1 MNNNIQV
8 YYSNKSKLVALL
20 LVLFLGGLGLHR
32 IYLGRTQGGLVM
44 LALTIIGTITSGL
57 GVGGAF
63 LGIVSIWCLVDLI
76 ALCIG
81 KLTDAQGRPLKFGV

>member
-57 GVGGAF
+57 GVGGAL

-81 KLTDAQGRPLKFGV
+81 KLTDAQGRPLKFGA

>member
-1 MNNNIQV
+1 MNIQV

-32 IYLGRTQGGLVM
+32 FYLGRKQSGLLMLGLSILGG
-44 LALTIIGTITSGL
+44 ITSAI
-57 GVGGAF
+57 GVGEAILF
-63 LGIVSIWCLVDLI
+63 VVSCWCLVDLV

-81 KLTDAQGRPLKFGV
+81 KLTDAYGRPLKFGA

>member
-32 IYLGRTQGGLVM
+32 IYIGRTQGGLVM
-44 LALTIIGTITSGL
+44 LALSIVGTITSGL
-57 GVGGAF
+57 GVGGAL

-81 KLTDAQGRPLKFGV
+81 KLTDAQGRPLKFGA

>member
-20 LVLFLGGLGLHR
+20 LCFFLGTLGLHR
-32 IYLGRTQGGLVM
+32 IYIGRTQGGLLM
-44 LALTIIGTITSGL
+44 LALTVIGWITSGL
-57 GVGGAF
+57 GIGGA
-63 LGIVSIWCLVDLI
+63 LTLAVSIWALVDLI

-81 KLTDAQGRPLKFGV
+81 KLTDAQGRPLKFGA

>member
-1 MNNNIQV
+1 MNNMQV

-20 LVLFLGGLGLHR
+20 LVAFLGGFGLHR
-32 IYLGRTQGGLVM
+32 IYLGRRQSGLLM
-44 LALTIIGTITSGL
+44 LALSIIGGITSAIGIGEAVL
-57 GVGGAF
+57 F
-63 LGIVSIWCLVDLI
+63 IVSCWCLVDLV

>member
-1 MNNNIQV
+1 MNNMQV

-20 LVLFLGGLGLHR
+20 LVAFLGGFGLHR
-32 IYLGRTQGGLVM
+32 IYLGRRQSGLLM
-44 LALTIIGTITSGL
+44 LALSIIGGITSAIGIGEAVL
-57 GVGGAF
+57 F
-63 LGIVSIWCLVDLI
+63 IVSCWCLV